1 MKKLEPT
8 IEYTVEHDIPMKVQ
22 PDMEECIEKINE
34 IVEWI
39 NSKKD
44 QLL

>member
-1 MKKLEPT
+1 MEKLERIGFFEDGIGVSRPPNDEE
-8 IEYTVEHDIPMKVQ
+8 IMEKV
-22 PDMEECIEKINE
+22 NE
-34 IVEWI
+34 IVDWI

>member
-1 MKKLEPT
+1 MKKLSLDDKEET
-8 IEYTVEHDIPMKVQ
+8 AQCFVEIQD
-22 PDMEECIEKINE
+22 KINE
-34 IVEWI
+34 IIEWI

>member
-1 MKKLEPT
+1 MEKLEYHAYEN
-8 IEYTVEHDIPMKVQ
+8 IGVETPSL
-22 PDMEECIEKINE
+22 EELVNKINE
-34 IVEWI
+34 IVDWI